1 MVHGWI
7 DSIKKKPALIGSE
20 LIIITIKRMN
30 DKRRVSLFVARE
42 GGRLDPLT
50 Y

>member
-7 DSIKKKPALIGSE
+7 DSIKKPIGSE

-50 Y
+50 H